1 MENLKTKC
9 KNFID
14 RAIDNGDIKEVNFDA
29 IREAIH
35 DFTLGYDLLEY
46 TEFLELELLPNYGK
60 VVNISGLTYDDDDLP
75 EALELGETVY
85 ILQNDGEAGLI
96 ESLKTGTLHY
106 IDLNRIE
113 NFN

>member
-1 MENLKTKC
+1 MENFKTNC

-14 RAIDNGDIKEVNFDA
+14 RAINNGDIKVVNFDS

-35 DFTLGYDLLEY
+35 DFCGANDVQYLADSLEG
-46 TEFLELELLPNYGK
+46 ELIPNYGK
-60 VVNISGLTYDDDDLP
+60 VVNVSGLTYDDDDLP

-106 IDLNRIE
+106 LDLVRIE
-113 NFN
+113 LF